1 MTRRNIGAI
10 ILGIATF
17 IAIGYTIM
25 KYVQGGEIGFN
36 EISVIAILVMIFL
49 SSVTWGKSQED
60 GITPEEELG
69 QKITDKSSK
78 ISYYALTLFIL
89 VIIGA
94 EQIITGTTN
103 VSMLIILG
111 LAMVTLPFV
120 EFLVARKY
128 Q

>member
-1 MTRRNIGAI
+1 MTRRTIGAI
-10 ILGIATF
+10 IFGIATF